1 MIGLSQRQ
9 ACQILGI
16 ARSRLFY
23 IKQPTSGDQVEI
35 MNALSEIYA
44 QYPFMGYRRLTLMLR
59 SRGYKINAKRTLR
72 LMRLLGLQ
80 ALYPRKNL
88 SKRCLKDQTY
98 PHLLSQQPARVPNDV
113 WQVDITYL
121 RLQRGFVYLTAL
133 LDVISRRVM
142 GWHVSPYLETQS
154 CLQALEMALSPH
166 VKPCIVNF

>member
-1 MIGLSQRQ
+1 MIL
-9 ACQILGI
+9 A
-16 ARSRLFY
+16 

-44 QYPFMGYRRLTLMLR
+44 QCPFMGYRRLTLMLR

-88 SKRCLKDQTY
+88 SKRRLKDQTY